1 MAEGPFSGNKKPPAA
16 QEVVGERGGALA
28 VR

>member
-1 MAEGPFSGNKKPPAA
+1 MCVSPLSGNKKPPAA
-16 QEVVGERGGALA
+16 QEVEGEREEALA

>member
-1 MAEGPFSGNKKPPAA
+1 MSVSPFSGNKKPPAV
-16 QEVVGERGGALA
+16 QEVEGEREEALA